1 MSDDLARAAEDR
13 VLYRALFEQPRRSID
28 RALLAIAAAGMA
40 ALIAIAVGGVL

>member
-13 VLYRALFEQPRRSID
+13 ALFDQPRRSID